1 MGEKKHAW
9 RIFKENTNN
18 EDHLKDLRVD
28 ENLVLKL
35 S

>member
-1 MGEKKHAW
+1 M
-9 RIFKENTNN
+9 NN